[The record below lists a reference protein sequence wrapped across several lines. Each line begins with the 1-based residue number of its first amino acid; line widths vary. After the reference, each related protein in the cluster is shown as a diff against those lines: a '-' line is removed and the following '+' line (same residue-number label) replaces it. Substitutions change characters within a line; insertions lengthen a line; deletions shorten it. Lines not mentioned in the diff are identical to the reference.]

1 MGYDPE
7 RAKEL
12 ESRMLV
18 VLFAALGVV
27 HAVLA
32 LDFWWSDD
40 LSARRPSSPDPLVY
54 RPVLFGALAAGV
66 LTVGLVFLRDFF
78 TGAASLTALWL
89 CVLSGLALPALI
101 VVSVSSDLAVRGPAE
116 AVLGVGGVL
125 FLLAAYCT
133 WKRRSASK
141 DRK

>member
-1 MGYDPE
+1 MGYDPN

-27 HAVLA
+27 STVMA
-32 LDFWWSDD
+32 LDFWWSED
-40 LSARRPSSPDPLVY
+40 LSAHKPSAPDPLIY
-54 RPVLFGALAAGV
+54 RPVLLGALTAGV
-66 LTVGLVFLRDFF
+66 LTICLVFLRDFF
-78 TGAASLTALWL
+78 TRSASLAALWL

-101 VVSVSSDLAVRGPAE
+101 VVSVNSDLAVYGTAE
-116 AVLGVGGVL
+116 TVLGVGGVL

-133 WKRRSASK
+133 GKKRSTLK
-141 DRK
+141 DQK